1 MSDVE
6 FRSVNRCFNI
16 TRGVRDHHND
26 HRDPAFTG
34 RYLRRLPDHSLVY
47 AGEYEDRLKE
57 YEASRK
63 RAGRG
68 ETNEE

>member
-6 FRSVNRCFNI
+6 FRSVNQRFNI
-16 TRGVRDHHND
+16 TRGAHDHHND

-34 RYLRRLPDHSLVY
+34 RYLRRLPDHSMVY
-47 AGEYEDRLKE
+47 ADEYEDRLKE

-63 RAGRG
+63 REGRA
-68 ETNEE
+68 EADEE